1 MLNRSKL
8 LKELQNISDTLF
20 VDYSDEYE
28 CAQKI
33 WEIIVNDPTFIY
45 KVRTANVPWLLPTWT
60 DKLGDAIPVS
70 TTIDSYRAVSI
81 DGSQIYP
88 DRHQGPPCFLIN
100 VGTVSLKYGSPGKSA
115 EFNSIPY
122 VFMNNSEE
130 DEDIN
135 DNSIDMVNCK
145 RQELEFL
152 AGLELS
158 LQLQES
164 DSPNSIILF
173 DGSLVFWHLESKE
186 ATIRETF
193 LRRYCAALHHLYKT
207 GTPMACYISLPKNK
221 ELVNLIRLHLSEG
234 NASNEE
240 HKKVDHVLDTA
251 VANFF
256 LKPYE
261 RSIVFQ
267 NHAMICKLYPEHLQ
281 PHFFYLHVGTEIG
294 RVEIPAWIASDKTKV
309 DLVAQMVLDQCIK
322 GNGYPVVIAEAHE
335 QAVVKGPD
343 REFFYHLIRKFGFD
357 QKQRPIY
364 SQKSMKKR
372 SIGI

>member
-8 LKELQNISDTLF
+8 LKQLQTISDTLF
-20 VDYSDEYE
+20 VDYSDEYA
-28 CAQKI
+28 CAQKV
-33 WEIIVNDPTFIY
+33 WEIIAHDPTFIH
-45 KVRTANVPWLLPTWT
+45 KVHTAQVPWLLPTWLG
-60 DKLGDAIPVS
+60 KLDNAIPVRQN
-70 TTIDSYRAVSI
+70 IKGYRALSI

-100 VGTVSLKYGSPGKSA
+100 VGTVSLAYGLSGKSA

-122 VFMNNSEE
+122 VFMNNDEE
-130 DEDIN
+130 DILDE
-135 DNSIDMVNCK
+135 SSVDMVNCK

-158 LQLQES
+158 LQLSEEEQ
-164 DSPNSIILF
+164 NKSIILF
-173 DGSLVFWHLESKE
+173 DGSLIFWHLESKDI
-186 ATIRETF
+186 TVRETF

-207 GTPMACYISLPKNK
+207 GMLMACYISLPKNK
-221 ELVNLIRLHLSEG
+221 ELVNLIRLHLSNG
-234 NASNEE
+234 NAE
-240 HKKVDHVLDTA
+240 HESLKQVEHVLDTA
-251 VANFF
+251 VAHFF

-267 NHAMICKLYPEHLQ
+267 NHATICKLYPEHLR
-281 PHFFYLHVGTEIG
+281 PHFFYVHVGTEIG
-294 RVEIPAWIASDKTKV
+294 RVEIPAWIAQDYKKV
-309 DLVAQMVLDQCIK
+309 DQVAQMVLDQCIK

-343 REFFYHLIRKFGFD
+343 REFFYHLIRKFGLD